1 MLILTDDEVKA
12 AVPMDQAIEVN
23 EAAFRSLESGAAQ
36 CPDRALLTTTGGPT
50 LFKPACVPPAGAGD
64 GEPPGGARAEALGLK
79 VVSVREA
86 NPELGLPSVPA
97 TMLMFDAATG
107 LPSALLAATWLTALR
122 TAAGSAVATRALAP
136 EQPELLVVF
145 GAGMQGDAHVDAMLS
160 VRPSLARVAIVNRS
174 LPRAQEL
181 AAAVSARAGVETE
194 AVSNPSSSIYPVFRP
209 LTGGCLQV
217 ALGDEAAVE
226 RLCRA
231 ADIICTATNS
241 STPLFQGAWLKSG
254 CHLNCIGSYTPDMQE
269 VDAAT
274 VERSWV
280 VVDEPGA
287 RESSGD
293 LVKAAVSEAANGL
306 RTLGNVLLSPPGA
319 EGRGGREL
327 TLFKS
332 VGVAVQDVATG
343 GAAATRAAEMG
354 IGAKA
359 QL

>member
-1 MLILTDDEVKA
+1 M
-12 AVPMDQAIEVN
+12 
-23 EAAFRSLESGAAQ
+23 
-36 CPDRALLTTTGGPT
+36 
-50 LFKPACVPPAGAGD
+50 
-64 GEPPGGARAEALGLK
+64 
-79 VVSVREA
+79 
-86 NPELGLPSVPA
+86 
-97 TMLMFDAATG
+97 
-107 LPSALLAATWLTALR
+107 
-122 TAAGSAVATRALAP
+122 
-136 EQPELLVVF
+136 
-145 GAGMQGDAHVDAMLS
+145 
-160 VRPSLARVAIVNRS
+160 
-174 LPRAQEL
+174 
-181 AAAVSARAGVETE
+181 
-194 AVSNPSSSIYPVFRP
+194 
-209 LTGGCLQV
+209 

-231 ADIICTATNS
+231 ADLICTATNS
-241 STPLFQGAWLKSG
+241 STPLLQGAWLKHG

-269 VDAAT
+269 VDAVT

-293 LVKAAVSEAANGL
+293 IVKAEVSEAANGL
-306 RTLGNVLLSPPGA
+306 RTLGSVLLSPPA
-319 EGRGGREL
+319 EGREGREL

>member
-50 LFKPACVPPAGAGD
+50 LFKPACIPPAEAGS
-64 GEPPGGARAEALGLK
+64 PGSSGGAEALGLK

-97 TMLMFDAATG
+97 TMVMFDAVTG

-136 EQPELLVVF
+136 EQAELLVVF

-160 VRPSLARVAIVNRS
+160 VRPSLSRVAIVNRS

-194 AVSNPSSSIYPVFRP
+194 AVNNPSASIYPVFP
-209 LTGGCLQV
+209 
-217 ALGDEAAVE
+217 AA
-226 RLCRA
+226 
-231 ADIICTATNS
+231 
-241 STPLFQGAWLKSG
+241 
-254 CHLNCIGSYTPDMQE
+254 
-269 VDAAT
+269 
-274 VERSWV
+274 
-280 VVDEPGA
+280 
-287 RESSGD
+287 
-293 LVKAAVSEAANGL
+293 GL
-306 RTLGNVLLSPPGA
+306 
-319 EGRGGREL
+319 
-327 TLFKS
+327 
-332 VGVAVQDVATG
+332 
-343 GAAATRAAEMG
+343 
-354 IGAKA
+354 
-359 QL
+359 

>member
-50 LFKPACVPPAGAGD
+50 LFKPACIPPAGGA
-64 GEPPGGARAEALGLK
+64 EAGGAEGSGGAEALGLK

-97 TMLMFDAATG
+97 TMVMFDAVTG

-136 EQPELLVVF
+136 EQVELLVVF

-160 VRPSLARVAIVNRS
+160 VRPSLSRVAIVNRS

-194 AVSNPSSSIYPVFRP
+194 AVNNPSASIYPVFP
-209 LTGGCLQV
+209 
-217 ALGDEAAVE
+217 AA
-226 RLCRA
+226 
-231 ADIICTATNS
+231 
-241 STPLFQGAWLKSG
+241 
-254 CHLNCIGSYTPDMQE
+254 
-269 VDAAT
+269 
-274 VERSWV
+274 
-280 VVDEPGA
+280 
-287 RESSGD
+287 
-293 LVKAAVSEAANGL
+293 GL
-306 RTLGNVLLSPPGA
+306 
-319 EGRGGREL
+319 
-327 TLFKS
+327 
-332 VGVAVQDVATG
+332 
-343 GAAATRAAEMG
+343 
-354 IGAKA
+354 
-359 QL
+359 